1 TVLQEAILDRLDPA
15 DRKGLPVETIPAARG
30 IDEARS
36 RCDADGGALFT
47 LAPPRPEAVLEV
59 ADDGEIMPPKA
70 TYFEPKPAAGL
81 FLRG

>member
-1 TVLQEAILDRLDPA
+1 MTDVTRAEYCAVAIA
-15 DRKGLPVETIPAARG
+15 D
-30 IDEARS
+30 
-36 RCDADGGALFT
+36 CF
-47 LAPPRPEAVLEV
+47 